1 MDQAES
7 SPSPGQPGPGQPE
20 RPGRPAPT
28 PSQKSDEAVAET
40 GPKDTSTEESG
51 PRESGP
57 RESGTEAPEP
67 TPLAELAS
75 SALRLEHPVIAGYDG
90 SESSRNALAYAAGVS
105 QRLGRPLLVVY
116 VCSTGVY
123 CEPLTGQVVGVPRD
137 AEALERWLLAE
148 LDQVTGHADVE
159 VHVRTR
165 RGSPARE
172 LAAAAEEFSADALV
186 IGAPKHIWH
195 RVAGSVSGWLAR
207 HARCPVI
214 VVP

>member
-7 SPSPGQPGPGQPE
+7 SPSPGQPEPGPPERQGQPAPMPDSHAE
-20 RPGRPAPT
+20 PAVP
-28 PSQKSDEAVAET
+28 
-40 GPKDTSTEESG
+40 
-51 PRESGP
+51 
-57 RESGTEAPEP
+57 
-67 TPLAELAS
+67 
-75 SALRLEHPVIAGYDG
+75 ALRLEHPVIAGYDG
-90 SESSRNALAYAAGVS
+90 SASSRNALAYAAGLSV
-105 QRLGRPLLVVY
+105 RLARPLLVVY
-116 VCSTGVY
+116 VCSSGVY

-137 AEALERWLLAE
+137 ADALERWLLAE
-148 LDQVTGHADVE
+148 LDQVTGNAEVD

-186 IGAPKHIWH
+186 IGAPGHIWH

-214 VVP
+214 VVPLPAAWKTSSGRGGI